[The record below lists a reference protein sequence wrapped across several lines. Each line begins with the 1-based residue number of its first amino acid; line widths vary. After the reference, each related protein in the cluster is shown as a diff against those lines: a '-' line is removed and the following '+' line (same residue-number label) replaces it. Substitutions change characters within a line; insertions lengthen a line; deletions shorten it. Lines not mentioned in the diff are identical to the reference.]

1 MVEYK
6 VVIGKNF
13 GDEGK
18 GALVNLLCRNGKSL
32 VVRCN
37 GGAQAG
43 HTVEE
48 EDFRFVFHQLGS
60 GSLQGCPVFWGKR
73 FLPDLYKLDEEVE
86 QFCVE
91 TARICEGERLRIQN
105 NATRQAED
113 SGLEQ
118 RLPVIYADPECE
130 CVTVYDVIL
139 NSLAEQLRGEDR
151 HGSCGM
157 GIYETVLRSQ
167 LPEYRLLLGDFAV
180 SNVAQIEARLRQI
193 RDGYARP
200 RMKELLSVHSAEA
213 ALGRCLS
220 EDGEKRWDSKITEW
234 LQIMED
240 DNVPR
245 NAAQVMWENCQ
256 RYVKLTTWQQLWP
269 KYERIV
275 FENAQGLMLDWDN
288 EEYGPHLTASHTGL
302 KNVTELLGECVGGG
316 SEAAI
321 DAQADRGGQP
331 SLEVC
336 YVTRTYVTRHGAGRL
351 DHEYPREKLI
361 PGFYDQTNVYNPWQG
376 ELRCGKHPAG
386 DEFFRYIRQDL
397 KWLEGLA
404 VMPQITIYLS
414 HLDETGGEV
423 LFANERISPKELEQ
437 RCALQGIKLQLLD
450 HSRKI

>member
-18 GALVNLLCRNGKSL
+18 GALVNLLCRNGKAL
-32 VVRCN
+32 VVRSN

-86 QFCVE
+86 QFCAEAV
-91 TARICEGERLRIQN
+91 RICEGEKLRKLHN
-105 NATRQAED
+105 GTGKAED

-167 LPEYRLLLGDFAV
+167 LPEYRLLLDDFAV

-200 RMKELLSVHSAEA
+200 RMKELLSVNSEGA
-213 ALGRCLS
+213 ALDWDLLEG
-220 EDGEKRWDSKITEW
+220 GEKRWDSEITQW
-234 LQIMED
+234 IQIMED

-245 NAAQVMWENCQ
+245 NAAQVMWESFQ

-269 KYERIV
+269 KFERIV

-288 EEYGPHLTASHTGL
+288 EGYGPHLTASHTGL
-302 KNVTELLGECVGGG
+302 KNVAELLGESLGGG
-316 SEAAI
+316 SETAI
-321 DAQADRGGQP
+321 DARADRDGQT

-351 DHEYPREKLI
+351 DHEYPREKLT
-361 PGFYDQTNVYNPWQG
+361 PGFHDKTNVYNPWQG
-376 ELRCGKHPAG
+376 ELRYGKHPAG
-386 DEFFRYIRQDL
+386 DGFFRYIRQDL

-404 VMPQITIYLS
+404 VTPQTTIYLS

-423 LFANERISPKELEQ
+423 LFANERISPEELEK
-437 RCALQGIKLQLLD
+437 RCALHGIKLQLLD
-450 HSRKI
+450 HNRKI